1 MQLYYIEHDAQHQ
14 LDFLAKE
21 AAQYPTG
28 HDMFLLA
35 LLNYE
40 NPPSKVT
47 VVLDDATD
55 ISNLPLQLPVD
66 TAIILQKP
74 TAEYPL
80 KNNKTTYYICRGH
93 SCLLPVNELSMNEL
107 IDKGECW
114 SRGD

>member
-1 MQLYYIEHDAQHQ
+1 
-14 LDFLAKE
+14 
-21 AAQYPTG
+21 
-28 HDMFLLA
+28 MFLLA
-35 LLNYE
+35 LLNHE

-74 TAEYPL
+74 TVEYPL

-93 SCLLPVNELSMNEL
+93 SCLPPVNELSMNEL
-107 IDKGECW
+107 IDKGEC
-114 SRGD
+114 